1 MCECVLCGF
10 NVSRART
17 RVNTPDTMS
26 SLEAAARDW
35 LSEPVWNKLFK
46 NSFDVVED
54 QLHRG
59 LVALAALAL
68 AVNFLAN
75 LPSGE
80 LLCIVVD
87 IVNSSQL
94 QFADLAGPFHASLA
108 SYAAQEPTCRQNDFE
123 TQVVKVAK
131 ISIELAFVN

>member
-46 NSFDVVED
+46 NSFEVVED

-75 LPSGE
+75 LPS
-80 LLCIVVD
+80 VVD
-87 IVNSSQL
+87 IVNGSQL
-94 QFADLAGPFHASLA
+94 QFTDLAGPFHASLA

-131 ISIELAFVN
+131 ISVELVFVK